1 MDDRN
6 AGADDDIRVYVV
18 RSRRKT
24 VSAEIDKDLSVL
36 VRAPL
41 RMSEREIKEFL
52 RKNEDWVRKHRDK
65 RREQMEESKDIPK
78 LTGQELRTLAEEAR
92 RDIPPRVQRYAAMMG
107 VSYGRITIRN
117 QKTRWGS
124 CSSKGNLNFNCLLML
139 APEEHR
145 DYVIVHELC
154 HRRQMNHSKRFW
166 AEVERILPDYRQS
179 VIWFKENGEKLLS
192 RMM

>member
-1 MDDRN
+1 MDDRT

-41 RMSEREIKEFL
+41 RMSEKDIKEFL
-52 RKNEDWVRKHRDK
+52 RKNEDWIRKHRNK
-65 RREQMEESKDIPK
+65 RREQMEEAKDIPK
-78 LTGQELRTLAEEAR
+78 LTGQELRSLAEEAR

-166 AEVERILPDYRQS
+166 GEVERILPDYRQS
-179 VIWFKENGEKLLS
+179 VGWFKENGEKLLA
-192 RMM
+192 RMV

>member
-1 MDDRN
+1 M
-6 AGADDDIRVYVV
+6 DDDIRVYVV

-41 RMSEREIKEFL
+41 RMSEKDIRKFL
-52 RKNEDWVRKHRDK
+52 QSNEDWIRKHRRK
-65 RREQMEESKDIPK
+65 LAERQEKTKDIPK
-78 LTGQELRTLAEEAR
+78 LTIEELHELADQAML
-92 RDIPPRVQRYAAMMG
+92 DIPPRAARYARLAG
-107 VSYGRITIRN
+107 VTYGRITIRN
-117 QKTRWGS
+117 QRTRWGS

-154 HRRQMNHSKRFW
+154 HRREMNHSKRFW
-166 AEVERILPDYRQS
+166 AEVERILPDYKKS
-179 VIWFKENGEKLLS
+179 MKWFRDNGESILARLP
-192 RMM
+192 

>member
-92 RDIPPRVQRYAAMMG
+92 RDIPPRVQRYAAMMR